1 MTGNMSN
8 ILITLP
14 FVVILILM
22 FFWLVKALA
31 PGRKEVDRRD
41 RFEQAGYET
50 VQQTRRKEYAVIGVS
65 VLVIGL
71 CLGFMGFLAWELI
84 NAGASASVADTERS
98 METILIF
105 IPAVILLALVSVAS
119 RKYIQRQELILH
131 EFKEFKGKR
140 ERALKEYEVKRHGK
154 GLENEDGSPATI
166 KQRVDLSKPG
176 ASQKS
181 KRLRPR

>member
-1 MTGNMSN
+1 MSGNMNN

-14 FVVILILM
+14 FIVILVLL

-50 VQQTRRKEYAVIGVS
+50 VRQTRRKEYSVIGVS

-71 CLGFMGFLAWELI
+71 CLGFMGFLAWELF
-84 NAGASASVADTERS
+84 NAGASASAADTERS
-98 METILIF
+98 LETILIF
-105 IPAVILLALVSVAS
+105 IPAVILLTLVSVAS

-140 ERALKEYEVKRHGK
+140 EQALKEYEVKRHGR
-154 GLENEDGSPATI
+154 GLENEDGTPATI
-166 KQRVDLSKPG
+166 KQRVDLSNP
-176 ASQKS
+176 QKS
-181 KRLRPR
+181 KRQRPK